1 MPEIPASPGSSP
13 AGPPG
18 PSTGQHTPEGHATE
32 GRPTN
37 PPARPTSGA
46 GPLTAP
52 VPAPVGAP
60 AKAEP
65 DGSQPASPRPTSVGS
80 APAGPLTPPGDGPG
94 PRQDDRNPQD
104 RARQN
109 DTDPRDSGQP
119 DRNRQDDSARPDS
132 ARPDDARPDSAR
144 PDDARSHDA
153 RPDDARPEDA
163 RPDGGNPRDDGRG
176 RPRRGHAEPGEGA
189 NPEMPER
196 ISEGKPRSVEAA
208 AAALVPR
215 KPRIGD
221 TMPAPPPAPTSPLPA
236 PPSVPGQA
244 PGTARTSGRGGA
256 ANATTADGGARTA
269 ADSGPAD
276 EDQGGDGDGTG
287 RKRRRGGRGRG
298 GAKRSG
304 EPGDAV
310 VGAEPAVGAATRNN
324 GGGSRQA
331 RGADARSGGGR
342 GGQGRNARGNALA
355 PVEQVYDDEQIE
367 LDERSL
373 KRRRGKERNGRPI
386 GRYVMCVHVAPGG
399 TQIAVLE
406 GRSLVEHFVSKPS
419 DGLTEIHGNIY
430 LGKVQNVLPG
440 MEAAFVD
447 IGTPKNAVLYRGD
460 VQYEKE
466 DLEGTGPSQGGGGHG
481 HGHGSNANKPRIE
494 QVLKARQTILCQ
506 VTKNP
511 IAHKGARLT
520 QEVSL
525 PGRFVVLIPNSSTY
539 GISKRL
545 PDNERK
551 RLRQILDQVK
561 PPQHGVIVR
570 TAAEKVTEEEIERDV
585 RRLVDQW
592 NAIEAL
598 AKKSASPA
606 LLYREPDLALRVI
619 REEFNDEYRT
629 IVIDDPR
636 LFEEVRS
643 YVASISPTLA
653 DRVEFYDTATEPL
666 PLFERHHVH
675 EQRLRA
681 LDRKVWLP
689 SGGSLIIE
697 HTEALTVIDVNTGK
711 NVGSSSLE
719 ETVYRNNLEAAV
731 EIARQLRLRDIGGII
746 VIDFVD
752 METRQNRDE
761 VIRVFREALGRDKTR
776 TQVFEISELG
786 LVEMTRKRIGEGLI
800 ESVSCV
806 CQQCEGRGLILDQ
819 QLVGEDA

>member
-1 MPEIPASPGSSP
+1 MPEIPVTPGSTPPGPPWPASSP
-13 AGPPG
+13 ASSRDIEDISPP
-18 PSTGQHTPEGHATE
+18 
-32 GRPTN
+32 RR
-37 PPARPTSGA
+37 ARARGSEGA
-46 GPLTAP
+46 GS
-52 VPAPVGAP
+52 GG
-60 AKAEP
+60 E
-65 DGSQPASPRPTSVGS
+65 
-80 APAGPLTPPGDGPG
+80 
-94 PRQDDRNPQD
+94 DRNPELPD
-104 RARQN
+104 RA
-109 DTDPRDSGQP
+109 
-119 DRNRQDDSARPDS
+119 
-132 ARPDDARPDSAR
+132 
-144 PDDARSHDA
+144 
-153 RPDDARPEDA
+153 
-163 RPDGGNPRDDGRG
+163 
-176 RPRRGHAEPGEGA
+176 
-189 NPEMPER
+189 
-196 ISEGKPRSVEAA
+196 SEGKPRSVEAA
-208 AAALVPR
+208 ERSLVAR

-221 TMPAPPPAPTSPLPA
+221 TMPAPVVPASQPGPSASPSATEPV
-236 PPSVPGQA
+236 S
-244 PGTARTSGRGGA
+244 RGL
-256 ANATTADGGARTA
+256 A
-269 ADSGPAD
+269 ADPKRDSPQSQSQSQPAEREGNEPAAPAVPD
-276 EDQGGDGDGTG
+276 EPA
-287 RKRRRGGRGRG
+287 RRRRRGARGRG
-298 GAKRSG
+298 GSTRVTGEADDGSVAGPEPRRSAR
-304 EPGDAV
+304 PG
-310 VGAEPAVGAATRNN
+310 
-324 GGGSRQA
+324 
-331 RGADARSGGGR
+331 RGAD
-342 GGQGRNARGNALA
+342 QGAA
-355 PVEQVYDDEQIE
+355 PPQPVRQVLYDDEPLE

-373 KRRRGKERNGRPI
+373 KQRRGKERNGRPV
-386 GRYVMCVHVAPGG
+386 GRYVMCVHVAPQA

-406 GRSLVEHFVSKPS
+406 GRSLVEHFVSKPA

-447 IGTPKNAVLYRGD
+447 IGTPKNAVLYQGD

-466 DLEGTGPSQGGGGHG
+466 DLEGPSA
-481 HGHGSNANKPRIE
+481 ANGAKRRIE

-585 RRLVDQW
+585 RRLLDQW

-619 REEFNDEYRT
+619 REELNDEYRS
-629 IVIDDPR
+629 IVIDDR
-636 LFEEVRS
+636 QLFEEVRS

-653 DRVEFYDTATEPL
+653 DRVEYFDRDREPL
-666 PLFERHHVH
+666 PLFERFHVH

-719 ETVYRNNLEAAV
+719 ETVFRNNLEAAI

-752 METRQNRDE
+752 METRGNRDE
-761 VIRVFREALGRDKTR
+761 VIRVFRESLSRDKTR

-800 ESVSCV
+800 ESVSCA
-806 CQQCEGRGLILDQ
+806 CTQCEGRGLILDEA
-819 QLVGEDA
+819 LVGEQA